1 VTEEEVNAVLEQAA
15 NTDMKGILGVEHR
28 PLVSV
33 DYVNDDRSSIV
44 DALSTM
50 VVDGTL
56 LKLFL
61 WSAYERAMKHMLNY
75 TAIFRHRTSIFCS
88 QHNTSSN
95 ISAPSPLRAYSFTFI
110 LISRPFIL
118 LIIPPPCSQKVHHR
132 LHVSSGMTMNGVT
145 WRV

>member
-1 VTEEEVNAVLEQAA
+1 MNICDQIIVTFYHQGRPVTEEEVNAVLEQAA
-15 NTDMKGILGVEHR
+15 NTDMKGILGVERR

-61 WSAYERAMKHMLNY
+61 WSACERAMKHMLSY
-75 TAIFRHRTSIFCS
+75 TAIVSALQYSACNTTNRPYRLLLPCARITSNLSLFYAI
-88 QHNTSSN
+88 
-95 ISAPSPLRAYSFTFI
+95 
-110 LISRPFIL
+110 
-118 LIIPPPCSQKVHHR
+118 
-132 LHVSSGMTMNGVT
+132 
-145 WRV
+145 